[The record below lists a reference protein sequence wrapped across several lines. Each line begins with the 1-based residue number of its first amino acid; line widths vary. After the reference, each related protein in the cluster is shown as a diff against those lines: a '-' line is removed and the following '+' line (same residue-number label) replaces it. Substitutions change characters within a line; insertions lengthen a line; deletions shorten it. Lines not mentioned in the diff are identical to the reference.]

1 MVFQWILC
9 GHVLQSNV
17 SLLHALLH
25 ITQCWLSVLPLHF
38 HLCFTK
44 HLSISSQLDLCFTGF
59 LIFIFLF
66 ECMGCGAEME
76 TNQILQHSISDL
88 SYYLRC

>member
-25 ITQCWLSVLPLHF
+25 RTPFWLSVLPFHF

-44 HLSISSQLDLCFTGF
+44 HLRISSQLDLCFTGF
-59 LIFIFLF
+59 YFFIFLF
-66 ECMGCGAEME
+66 LNVWDVVLIGKKIKFC
-76 TNQILQHSISDL
+76 SIQFL
-88 SYYLRC
+88 ICFII